1 MKKLLWIWILLL
13 WLLPAA
19 DSPAGAQEKL
29 PAEWMQ
35 FFEYDRAAPLNVER
49 AVLEEEKD
57 LKVYE
62 LTYTSPKGGRVN
74 ALLVVPA
81 GDGPYAAIIF
91 AHWGLGTYYQ
101 YLPEAKLY
109 ARVGAV
115 SLLVDYPWERE
126 GDSFRNH
133 SGYVEA
139 ETDRELYI
147 HATLDIRRG
156 IDLLQAEPHVDATR
170 IAYVGHSI
178 GAQFGGILSAVD
190 DRLSAVV
197 IIGGTPDLAAMLI
210 EMPMFKPLR
219 DAVGEE
225 KMSNYLEVNKCL
237 DAIRYVRHASPTPI
251 LFQFGRYEQYFKED
265 AMQRYANAA
274 SEPKLVKWYST
285 DHEMNEFQALLDRAD
300 WLEQRLKIES
310 VKPLLKTAI
319 GQ

>member
-1 MKKLLWIWILLL
+1 MRSVLLSALVLLMFAGILCSQDQNLDVWKNLFDYDGSAALEIERELL
-13 WLLPAA
+13 
-19 DSPAGAQEKL
+19 QEG
-29 PAEWMQ
+29 Q
-35 FFEYDRAAPLNVER
+35 DC
-49 AVLEEEKD
+49 
-57 LKVYE
+57 KVYD
-62 LTYTSPKGGRVN
+62 LSYASPKGGRVS
-74 ALLVVPA
+74 ALLVVPEVE
-81 GDGPYAAIIF
+81 GPFVGIVY

-101 YLPEAKLY
+101 YLPEAMLF
-109 ARVGAV
+109 ARAGVV
-115 SLLVDYPWERE
+115 SLLVNYPWERE

-139 ETDRELYI
+139 ESDRELYI
-147 HATLDIRRG
+147 HAALDIRRG

-210 EMPMFKPLR
+210 EMPMFKRLR

-225 KMSNYLEVNKCL
+225 GMSDYLEVNKCL
-237 DAIRYVRHASPTPI
+237 DAIRYVPHANPTPI

-265 AMQRYANAA
+265 AMQRYADAA

-300 WLEQRLKIES
+300 WMEQKLKIPS
-310 VKPLLKTAI
+310 IKPLLKAALEK
-319 GQ
+319 